1 MRTRCTVEAL
11 LSARKRLS
19 ECDFRMKCMQLLPWA
34 FVSQQSPTTPL
45 SYSRMQ
51 IRLAS
56 ACEGE
61 PYTPPHALTHTT
73 TSRALLAEVAGALL
87 PIDAT
92 LLRRA
97 TNTSAPKVERHS
109 LGGGMCLATF
119 HLLVSFAEYSIILVR
134 YIIDF
139 TDCWTVS
146 YLAVGWVWILQSH
159 LPKHRYVSIP
169 GNWTLH
175 KCFHV
180 VLLYYFTL
188 NTPQQIS
195 AEKKKYRPYFMY
207 LRNQLIVMNHASL
220 LPKLPSSRAVA
231 PNPSTH
237 RQKGCFT

>member
-1 MRTRCTVEAL
+1 
-11 LSARKRLS
+11 
-19 ECDFRMKCMQLLPWA
+19 MKCMQLLPSA

-45 SYSRMQ
+45 SFGRMQ

-56 ACEGE
+56 
-61 PYTPPHALTHTT
+61 THTLTHTT
-73 TSRALLAEVAGALL
+73 SSRALHAEVAGALL

-92 LLRRA
+92 LLRRT

-109 LGGGMCLATF
+109 LEGGMCLATF
-119 HLLVSFAEYSIILVR
+119 HLLVSFAEYSIILVH

-175 KCFHV
+175 KCFRV
-180 VLLYYFTL
+180 VLLYYFRL
-188 NTPQQIS
+188 NTPQQIG
-195 AEKKKYRPYFMY
+195 AEKKY
-207 LRNQLIVMNHASL
+207 I
-220 LPKLPSSRAVA
+220 
-231 PNPSTH
+231 
-237 RQKGCFT
+237 